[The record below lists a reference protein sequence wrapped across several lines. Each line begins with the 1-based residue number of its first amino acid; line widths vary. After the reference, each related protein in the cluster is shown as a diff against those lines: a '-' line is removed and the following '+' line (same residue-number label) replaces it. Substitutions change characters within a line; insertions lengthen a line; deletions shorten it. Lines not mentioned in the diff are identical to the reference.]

1 MPTNKKKKMRNI
13 KKKPFISVCTP
24 TYNRRP
30 FIKNLIEMFKSQT
43 YPKEL
48 IEWIIVDDGTDKIED
63 LVIDIPQVKY
73 FKYDTKLHLGRKR
86 NITNEKA
93 TGDIIINMDDDD
105 YYPPTR
111 IAHAVEMLAKS
122 PSALCAGSTELFI
135 YYTHNKTIYKL
146 GPYGKSHG
154 TAGTFAYKKEL
165 LKKTRYED
173 NAKFAEEKYFLKNYT
188 IPFVQ
193 LHPLH
198 NQFLVSHRTNTFD
211 KKRLLLMKVPTVNIT
226 NLGLKDFIKNP
237 ILLKNFTETIH
248 NQYNILHKT
257 PEEKKIDELPQDNKI
272 SGNEVLLECEVS
284 GNEVLHECEISG
296 NEVLHEC
303 EISGNEVLHEC
314 EVSGNE
320 VAPECEVSGNEVAP
334 ECEVSGN
341 EVAPE
346 CEVSGNEVAP
356 ECEVSESKEISLVV
370 KNKNGEEKTLNINEI
385 VDILTKQQI
394 KIADL
399 LKINKEQKRTI
410 IALRKS

>member
-73 FKYDTKLHLGRKR
+73 FKYDIKLPLGKKR

-93 TGDIIINMDDDD
+93 TGDIIVNMDDDD

-111 IAHAVEMLAKS
+111 ISHAVEMLAKS

-135 YYTHNKTIYKL
+135 YYTHNRTIYKL

-284 GNEVLHECEISG
+284 GNEVSG
-296 NEVLHEC
+296 NEV
-303 EISGNEVLHEC
+303 SGNEVSGNEVSGNEVSGNEVSLEC

-320 VAPECEVSGNEVAP
+320 VSGNEVSGNEVSGNGVAP
-334 ECEVSGN
+334 ECEVSK
-341 EVAPE
+341 
-346 CEVSGNEVAP
+346 
-356 ECEVSESKEISLVV
+356 SKEISLVV